1 MRDLSDIRKDID
13 RIDDELIEL
22 FKERMDCA
30 REVGYY
36 KKERGIPVLNTQREN
51 EVLDDVQKKG
61 GEYGSYARLLFSN
74 IMELSRALQH
84 NIVGSGREL
93 REEIVNAPERPES
106 GFTVAYQGIKGANS
120 HEAALRLFP
129 DAPMQNFNT
138 FAEVFEAVNRG
149 DVAFGVLPVENSTAG
164 SVSAVYDLILQYRF
178 YIVGAL
184 DLPIDYCLAGLRQSE
199 LSDIEQVWSHPQ
211 ALSQCADYNFR
222 HGFAPIPCANT
233 AVAARDT
240 AREKRLN
247 VAAICPYQAA
257 EEYGLKVLDD
267 HLQDNP
273 YNATRFIVI
282 SKQLYISNDANK
294 ISLCFSLPHV
304 TGSLYGLLCRFN
316 SLGLNLTKIE
326 SRPMAAKDFD
336 YLFYLD
342 FSGNAH
348 SDSVVDLLSQ
358 LSEEMDEFSFLG
370 NYSETEAEF
379 HV

>member
-1 MRDLSDIRKDID
+1 MRDLSEIRKDID
-13 RIDDELIEL
+13 RIDDELMAL

-30 REVGYY
+30 KEVGYY
-36 KKERGIPVLNTQREN
+36 KKERDIPVLNREREN
-51 EVLDDVQKKG
+51 EILTDVQQKG

-74 IMELSRALQH
+74 LMELSRALQH
-84 NIVGSGREL
+84 SIVGSGKEL
-93 REEIVNAPERPES
+93 REAIVNAPVCPQD
-106 GFTVAYQGIKGANS
+106 GFTVAYQGIQGANS
-120 HEAALRLFP
+120 HEAAMRLFP
-129 DAPMQNFNT
+129 NAPLQNYT
-138 FAEVFEAVNRG
+138 SFAEVFEAVNRG
-149 DVAFGVLPVENSTAG
+149 EVTFGVLPVENSTAG

-199 LSDIEQVWSHPQ
+199 FADIEQVWSHPQ
-211 ALSQCADYNFR
+211 ALSQCAAYIGR
-222 HGFAPIPCANT
+222 HGFTPVPCTNT
-233 AVAARDT
+233 AVAARD
-240 AREKRLN
+240 AAHEKRLN

-257 EEYGLKVLDD
+257 REYGLKILDN

-304 TGSLYGLLCRFN
+304 TGSLYSLLCRFN
-316 SLGLNLTKIE
+316 SLGFNLTKIE

-342 FSGNAH
+342 FAGNAH
-348 SDSVVDLLSQ
+348 TDSVADLLSQ
-358 LSEEMDEFSFLG
+358 LSEEMNEFSFLG
-370 NYSETEAEF
+370 NYSETEAVF
-379 HV
+379 PV